1 MPTARERRR
10 YIDWARGLAVLVM
23 IEAHTFDAWTRIT
36 SRVGHAYRN
45 ITVLGGFAAPLFLWL
60 AGVALVLSAER
71 AVERTGSRRKAAETI
86 CRRGLEIFILAFLFR
101 LQAFIVSPGSAPV
114 MLFRVDILNIMGPA
128 IVVAGFVWGV
138 ASGVWTATIAFTV
151 LASAVAMVTPVVRVA
166 PWVNLLPLWGQ
177 WYVRPQADYTLF
189 TVFPWVGFLFAGGA
203 VGVLVAA
210 ARDAHKEGRLQLV
223 LGAVG
228 VLLIV
233 LGFYTA
239 SLPSV
244 YHPRSS
250 FWYTSPTFFAIRL
263 GVMMLALT
271 MLYGVQAGIGR
282 WAAGAAP
289 ALAILAPIE
298 RIGRSSLF
306 VYWIHVELVYG
317 YATWPLRRHL
327 TLWQMAVAYVLF
339 CAAMYGALLLRDRV
353 VAAWRLRG
361 GSGSTAEPVGA
372 QIG

>member
-1 MPTARERRR
+1 VPPARERRR
-10 YIDWARGLAVLVM
+10 YVDWARGLAVLVM
-23 IEAHTFDAWTRIT
+23 IEAHTFDAWTRPT
-36 SRVGHAYRN
+36 SRVGHAFRN
-45 ITVLGGFAAPLFLWL
+45 LTVLGGFAAPLFLWL

-71 AVERTGSRRKAAETI
+71 TAERTGSRHTAAATV

-101 LQAFIVSPGSAPV
+101 LQAFIVSPGSALV

-128 IVVAGFVWGV
+128 IVVAGLVWGFTT
-138 ASGVWTATIAFTV
+138 GVWTTIALTV
-151 LASAVAMVTPVVRVA
+151 LATSVALVTPIVRGA
-166 PWVNLLPLWGQ
+166 AWVNVLPLWGQ

-189 TVFPWVGFLFAGGA
+189 TVFPWVGFLFAGAA
-203 VGVLVAA
+203 VGVLLAA
-210 ARDAHKEGRLQLV
+210 ARNARDEGRLQLA
-223 LGAVG
+223 LGGVG
-228 VLLIV
+228 ALLV
-233 LGFYTA
+233 AGGFYAA

-271 MLYGVQAGIGR
+271 LLFGLQRGIGR
-282 WAAGAAP
+282 WVRDAAP
-289 ALAILAPIE
+289 SLAIVAPLE

-306 VYWIHVELVYG
+306 IYWIHVELVYG

-327 TLWQMAVAYVLF
+327 SLWQVAVAYVLF

-353 VAAWRLRG
+353 VAGWRLRRL
-361 GSGSTAEPVGA
+361 SGTTAEPVAA
-372 QIG
+372 QMG

>member
-23 IEAHTFDAWTRIT
+23 IEAHTFDAWTRTT
-36 SRVGHAYRN
+36 SRVGHAFRN
-45 ITVLGGFAAPLFLWL
+45 LTVLGGFAAPLFLWL

-71 AVERTGSRRKAAETI
+71 AAERTGSRRLAAATI

-128 IVVAGFVWGV
+128 IVVAGLVWGF
-138 ASGVWTATIAFTV
+138 ASGVWTATIAFAV
-151 LASAVAMVTPVVRVA
+151 LASSIAIVTPIVRGA
-166 PWVNLLPLWGQ
+166 PWVNVLPIWGQ

-189 TVFPWVGFLFAGGA
+189 TVVPWVGFLLAGGA
-203 VGVLVAA
+203 VGALIAA
-210 ARDAHKEGRLQLV
+210 ARDSREEGRLHLA
-223 LGAVG
+223 LGGVG
-228 VLLIV
+228 ALLIV
-233 LGFYTA
+233 VGFYTA

-263 GVMMLALT
+263 GVMMLGLT
-271 MLYGVQAGIGR
+271 MLYGVQVGIGR
-282 WAAGAAP
+282 WVGGT
-289 ALAILAPIE
+289 LE

-306 VYWIHVELVYG
+306 IYWIHVELVYG

-327 TLWQMAVAYVLF
+327 SLWQMAVAYVLF

-353 VAAWRLRG
+353 VAAWRLRRLSG
-361 GSGSTAEPVGA
+361 GTAEPAGA
-372 QIG
+372 QIS